1 MRAVR
6 GKIMLKTIDEYQ
18 KAVEITGFC
27 NVSIS
32 DAKKI
37 SQNLQ
42 SKLPNNCEI
51 QLFDADLV
59 ATWQHL
65 YFATINALMAFK
77 NGRNISKSLALE
89 TVLYASAQGQIQK
102 ALENIGVKPETKNV
116 AILLICQ
123 KSESAKTG
131 LEATAKLLGAQPDES
146 VLELSP
152 AKIKRIRKAFDI
164 TDAELEAKSAN
175 VGSEKVLV
183 DLVVERV
190 ALLSTHT

>member
-1 MRAVR
+1 
-6 GKIMLKTIDEYQ
+6 MLKTIEEYQ
-18 KAVEITGFC
+18 KTVEITGFR

-42 SKLPNNCEI
+42 SRLPSNCEI

-77 NGRNISKSLALE
+77 NGRNISKSLAVE

-102 ALENIGVKPETKNV
+102 AIEQIGVKPETKNV
-116 AILLICQ
+116 ALLLICE
-123 KSESAKTG
+123 KSESAKAG
-131 LEATAKLLGAQPDES
+131 LEATAKLLGVQPDES
-146 VLELSP
+146 VLELSQI
-152 AKIKRIRKAFDI
+152 KIERIRKVFDI
-164 TDAELEAKSAN
+164 TYAELEAKSAN
-175 VGSEKVLV
+175 VGGEKVLV

-190 ALLSTHT
+190 ALLSTHI